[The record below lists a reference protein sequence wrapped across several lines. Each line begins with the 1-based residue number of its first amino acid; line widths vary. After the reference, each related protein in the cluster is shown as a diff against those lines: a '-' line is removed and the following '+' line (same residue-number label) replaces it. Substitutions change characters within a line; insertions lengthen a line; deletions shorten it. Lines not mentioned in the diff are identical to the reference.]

1 MSGSTDRGAVD
12 FGGPAIYRIVIRGTV
27 GEEWLRR
34 LGGMEVATSSPESD
48 QRRTILQ
55 GHLDDQAALHGLFE
69 TLHALHLTILEVTR
83 LDRY

>member
-1 MSGSTDRGAVD
+1 
-12 FGGPAIYRIVIRGTV
+12 
-27 GEEWLRR
+27 
-34 LGGMEVATSSPESD
+34 MEVATSSPASD
-48 QRRTILQ
+48 QRRTTLQ